1 MTNRTSI
8 RKWIFFRY
16 KMSRGQLNI
25 DLLGTSFAIQANE
38 TDEYLK
44 QIYEHFL
51 HTINQVKECSSVRDP
66 LRLAIIAGILV
77 TDELYKEQFK
87 NADSSEELKSAF
99 EIENSARKMIEDI
112 DKVLNSVT

>member
-1 MTNRTSI
+1 
-8 RKWIFFRY
+8 
-16 KMSRGQLNI
+16 MSRGQLNI

-44 QIYEHFL
+44 QMYEHFI

-77 TDELYKEQFK
+77 TDEFYKEQFK
-87 NADSSEELKSAF
+87 NTDSSEELQIAF
-99 EIENSARKMIEDI
+99 EMETSARKMIEDLDRAI
-112 DKVLNSVT
+112 NSASE

>member
-1 MTNRTSI
+1 
-8 RKWIFFRY
+8 
-16 KMSRGQLNI
+16 MSRGQLNI

-44 QIYEHFL
+44 QIYEHFI

-77 TDELYKEQFK
+77 TDEFYKEQFK
-87 NADSSEELKSAF
+87 NTDSSEELQIAF
-99 EIENSARKMIEDI
+99 EMETSARKMIEDLDRAI
-112 DKVLNSVT
+112 NSASE

>member
-1 MTNRTSI
+1 
-8 RKWIFFRY
+8 
-16 KMSRGQLNI
+16 MSRGQLNI

-44 QIYEHFL
+44 QIYEHFI

-77 TDELYKEQFK
+77 TDEFYKEQFK
-87 NADSSEELKSAF
+87 NTDSSEELQIAF
-99 EIENSARKMIEDI
+99 EMETSARKMIEALDRAI
-112 DKVLNSVT
+112 NSASE

>member
-1 MTNRTSI
+1 
-8 RKWIFFRY
+8 
-16 KMSRGQLNI
+16 MSRGQLNI

-44 QIYEHFL
+44 QIYEHFI

-77 TDELYKEQFK
+77 TDEFYKEQFK
-87 NADSSEELKSAF
+87 NTDSSEELQTAF
-99 EIENSARKMIEDI
+99 EMETSARKMIEDL
-112 DKVLNSVT
+112 DRASE

>member
-1 MTNRTSI
+1 
-8 RKWIFFRY
+8 
-16 KMSRGQLNI
+16 MSRGQLNI
-25 DLLGTSFAIQANE
+25 DLLGTSFAIQAN
-38 TDEYLK
+38 
-44 QIYEHFL
+44 
-51 HTINQVKECSSVRDP
+51 ECSSVRDP